1 MKSREKKIFRIIMGE
16 KILRN
21 ILGVL
26 QMGISIEIFWG
37 YSKNWYKFLGVLQ
50 KKLWNFDFFGKKSV
64 KKISNKLK
72 SSSILQKKCLSNIFE
87 VSKIRGKHL
96 RKSCIIWWLDGW
108 MVGRLDGWMVQKFS
122 STLRI
127 EMGPRTELR
136 EVEPRSAR
144 NQKIRPIHLT

>member
-108 MVGRLDGWMVQKFS
+108 MVGWLDGWMAGRLDGWMVQKFS

-127 EMGPRTELR
+127 EVDPRPELH
-136 EVEPRSAR
+136 EDKPRSAR
-144 NQKIRPIHLT
+144 K